1 MKHST
6 FYTSVLEGSRKRTE
20 SMKRKKKNQQKQWQ
34 MLVRLLNTVPEGTQM
49 PWSWAQSETF
59 TTKSCIWDGPSES
72 RAFIKNHEI
81 VKNNC
86 LVGEFC
92 LSSCYGLLGLHSLL
106 LKWCKI
112 RSLFSPLTWKGR
124 YTWMGVL
131 TSWGPGDTDSCP
143 CIVLWLGLVID
154 EITVLMGE
162 GVLARESLSHM
173 KLSCSGCCV
182 EMYY

>member
-1 MKHST
+1 
-6 FYTSVLEGSRKRTE
+6 
-20 SMKRKKKNQQKQWQ
+20 MKRKKKNKKQWQ

-49 PWSWAQSETF
+49 PWSWAQSETC
-59 TTKSCIWDGPSES
+59 TTKSRIWDGPSEL

-81 VKNNC
+81 IKNNC
-86 LVGEFC
+86 LGGEFC
-92 LSSCYGLLGLHSLL
+92 LSWCYGLLGLHSLP

-112 RSLFSPLTWKGR
+112 GYFFPPQTWKGR

-131 TSWGPGDTDSCP
+131 TSWRPGDTDSCP
-143 CIVLWLGLVID
+143 CLVLWLGLVIE

-162 GVLARESLSHM
+162 GVLARKYLNHM